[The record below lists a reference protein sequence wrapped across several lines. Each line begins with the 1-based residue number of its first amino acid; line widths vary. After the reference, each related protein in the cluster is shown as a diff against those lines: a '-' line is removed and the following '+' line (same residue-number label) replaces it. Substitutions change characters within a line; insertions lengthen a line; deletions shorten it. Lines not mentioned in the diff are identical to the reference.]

1 MFKETGGFHNFKDA
15 EVEDAKKNG
24 WVDGESIR
32 QKLMDA
38 KIPPESSQS
47 SAIVPPL
54 ANTEEVVTIQH
65 VAPQDTPPRRP
76 GRPRNVAP
84 SIMND
89 VEI

>member
-65 VAPQDTPPRRP
+65 VALHADKPRR
-76 GRPRNVAP
+76 GRPPFKIKR
-84 SIMND
+84 
-89 VEI
+89 